1 MVVDRSVEALNEACR
16 SRGIRLTGQRKA
28 ISEVM
33 ARAQDHPSA
42 TDIHE
47 LVTRKHPRISLATVY
62 RTLSVLR
69 DAGIVEEHRFGEGRC
84 HYELADGPHH
94 DHLIDAET
102 GQIVEFTDPEIERLQ
117 HAIAERLGY
126 RLTGHKLELYGV
138 RAGDADQG

>member
-1 MVVDRSVEALNEACR
+1 MAVARSVEALNEACR
-16 SRGIRLTGQRKA
+16 SRGIKLTGQRRA

-33 ARAQDHPSA
+33 AGARDHPSA
-42 TDIHE
+42 TQIHE

-69 DAGIVEEHRFGEGRC
+69 DAGIVDEHRFGEGRC

-94 DHLIDAET
+94 DHLIDAKT
-102 GQIVEFTDPEIERLQ
+102 GQIVEFADLEIERLQ
-117 HAIAERLGY
+117 HAIAKRLGY

-138 RAGDADQG
+138 RTQDK